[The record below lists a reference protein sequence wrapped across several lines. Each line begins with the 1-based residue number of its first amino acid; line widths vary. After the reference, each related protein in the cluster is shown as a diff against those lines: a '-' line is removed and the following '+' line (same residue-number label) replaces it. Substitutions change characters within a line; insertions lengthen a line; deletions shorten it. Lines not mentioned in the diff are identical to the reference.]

1 MRCTG
6 RPRDER
12 GWQQDFRGEQA
23 QLKKLGAYPE
33 QQRNSNVT
41 VLDPQRRSK
50 GATKPLERSG
60 SEVYLCSGP
69 VELYTFDDAYL
80 ELLRCGDR
88 AKQDHFVNYFGK
100 LLRIKL
106 RSRKLPAHVIKDIQ
120 QETFLRVLV
129 AVRTGEVRQP
139 ERLGAY
145 VNAVC
150 NNILLEYFRLEA
162 REHRVELEEAD
173 GPDATAD
180 LEARVI
186 ETEESHKVRDTINQ
200 LPERDQAVLRALLL
214 DRDKD
219 EVCRELGVNR
229 GYFRVLLHRAVEN
242 FRGRY

>member
-1 MRCTG
+1 MEVTTHDWRASG
-6 RPRDER
+6 RI
-12 GWQQDFRGEQA
+12 FRGEQVPS
-23 QLKKLGAYPE
+23 KMLGAYPE

-41 VLDPQRRSK
+41 VLDPQRRNK
-50 GATKPLERSG
+50 GATKQVERSG
-60 SEVYLCSGP
+60 SEVYLCPGP

-80 ELLRCGDR
+80 ELLRSGDR
-88 AKQDHFVNYFGK
+88 AKQDHFVKYFGE

-120 QETFLRVLV
+120 QETFLRVLL

-150 NNILLEYFRLEA
+150 KNILLEYYRLQV
-162 REHRVELEEAD
+162 REQSVELEEAD
-173 GPDATAD
+173 GPDAGAD

-186 ETEESHKVRDTINQ
+186 KSEASHKVRDTISQ

-229 GYFRVLLHRAVEN
+229 GYFRVLLHRAVES
-242 FRGRY
+242 FRDRY